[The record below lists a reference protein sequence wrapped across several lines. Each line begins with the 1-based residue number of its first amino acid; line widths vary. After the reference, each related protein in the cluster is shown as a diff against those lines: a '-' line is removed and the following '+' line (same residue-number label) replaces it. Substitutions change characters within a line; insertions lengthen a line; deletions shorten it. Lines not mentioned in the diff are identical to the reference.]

1 MVKETWG
8 FVTSRERNSLD
19 LRKSHVN
26 DAYVIAGNYAAE
38 QLGYSYLWRQKARH
52 SRKLHEEVPHKGGV
66 RKSKVAAKL
75 IVAKKTG
82 MRFRRF
88 DRVAYNGN
96 EGFVAGTTNGYL
108 VLRDIRWKL
117 LPGIKASITPNK
129 VSLVFRQRGGFMI
142 KGVDKNNARSLFED

>member
-88 DRVAYNGN
+88 DRVAYNGT
-96 EGFVAGTTNGYL
+96 EGFVAGTTNG
-108 VLRDIRWKL
+108 
-117 LPGIKASITPNK
+117 
-129 VSLVFRQRGGFMI
+129 
-142 KGVDKNNARSLFED
+142 